1 MNLLKSITA
10 ALLILTCGL
19 YTHLAMADGHGV
31 YEIRTYVT
39 NEGKLD
45 ALHTRFSEHTMRL
58 FEKHG
63 MRNVAYWTPIDSNDT
78 LIYILEHDS
87 AESAKA
93 SWDAFINDPEWQ
105 AVYAASIADGR
116 LVKTIDNHF
125 MTKTPYSP

>member
-1 MNLLKSITA
+1 
-10 ALLILTCGL
+10 
-19 YTHLAMADGHGV
+19 
-31 YEIRTYVT
+31 
-39 NEGKLD
+39 
-45 ALHTRFSEHTMRL
+45 
-58 FEKHG
+58 
-63 MRNVAYWTPIDSNDT
+63 MRNVAYWTPIDSTDT